1 MLCGRNLLNLRYIHI
16 IPLTGFRFL
25 PQLSAGGPEHS
36 GVARSS
42 FYPDAVEAFSFKL
55 GVTDSQIKISQ
66 GPEERVE

>member
-1 MLCGRNLLNLRYIHI
+1 
-16 IPLTGFRFL
+16 
-25 PQLSAGGPEHS
+25 
-36 GVARSS
+36 VARSS